1 MLLSEYLAQLTAVL
15 DRYSR
20 TDLLVNC
27 EISTDSR
34 TSKIGIIKGV
44 LTFFDG
50 TQLHF
55 TEYVDVRYRL
65 EKLSYAYHCQS
76 SNGALLFRYDN
87 AAHKPKPHYS
97 SHKHLASGEVLEAE
111 PPELE
116 TVLCEILESFLS

>member
-1 MLLSEYLAQLTAVL
+1 MLLSEYLAQLTTVL

-27 EISTDSR
+27 EISIDSR
-34 TSKIGIIKGV
+34 TPKIGIIKGV

-76 SNGALLFRYDN
+76 PTGALLFRYDN
-87 AAHKPKPHYS
+87 AAHKPKPQLS
-97 SHKHLASGEVLEAE
+97 SHKHLASGEVLAAE

-116 TVLCEILESFLS
+116 TVLCEILESFLT